1 MKTPQDKKT
10 PCNRVYVEGF
20 YWGKETGKS
29 GGRRGDLPL
38 RIGVAEGKRRR
49 RGEERGEER
58 DRLTET
64 QREREKTGRWAGP
77 FNREHSEFSHG
88 VLLVATAE
96 E

>member
-1 MKTPQDKKT
+1 MGESDWEK
-10 PCNRVYVEGF
+10 R
-20 YWGKETGKS
+20 
-29 GGRRGDLPL
+29 GRRGDLPL

-77 FNREHSEFSHG
+77 FKREHSEFSHG
-88 VLLVATAE
+88 VPLVATAE
-96 E
+96 EYLSEIQGQVNREV